1 MGNTGALL
9 LHGLFEHKGRHQ
21 INADW
26 FNNLNINTTLI
37 DLPGHG
43 KEASNRGDIDSWER
57 NDQAVIEAF
66 KSLENFD
73 NKVLMGHSYGGLVAA
88 YSILKG
94 IISPDYLILSAPLF
108 KDNYPKA
115 IRSLSKPMAS
125 IAPKLR
131 APSPVNKRNL
141 STDSAVVKDYFSDP
155 LVFRSLSFR
164 FGFLITEAQKF
175 VNENINNLNI
185 PTIVLHGKE
194 DKVVPI
200 SGCGEIAKLS
210 NVTFVEIKNS
220 KHEILNQDTRPLV
233 LSEIFNWLQNNELI

>member
-43 KEASNRGDIDSWER
+43 KEDSNKGDIDSWER
-57 NDQAVIEAF
+57 NDQAVEKAF

-88 YSILKG
+88 YSILRG

-141 STDSAVVKDYFSDP
+141 STDSDVVKDYFSDP

-175 VNENINNLNI
+175 VNENISKLNI

-194 DKVVPI
+194 DKIVPI

>member
-43 KEASNRGDIDSWER
+43 KEDSNKGDIDSWER
-57 NDQAVIEAF
+57 NDQAVEEAF

-88 YSILKG
+88 YSILRG

-175 VNENINNLNI
+175 VNENINKLNI

-233 LSEIFNWLQNNELI
+233 LSEIFNWLQNKELI

>member
-43 KEASNRGDIDSWER
+43 KEDSNKGDIDSWER
-57 NDQAVIEAF
+57 NDQAVEKAF

-88 YSILKG
+88 YSILRG

-175 VNENINNLNI
+175 VNENINKLNI

>member
-26 FNNLNINTTLI
+26 FDNLNIKTTLI

-43 KEASNRGDIDSWER
+43 KEDLNKGDIESWEI
-57 NDQAVIEAF
+57 NDQAIKNAFEDIE
-66 KSLENFD
+66 KYD
-73 NKVLMGHSYGGLVAA
+73 DKVLIGHSYGGLVAA
-88 YSILKG
+88 YSVLKG
-94 IISPDYLILSAPLF
+94 DVSPDFLILSAPLF

-115 IRSLSKPMAS
+115 IRSLSKPLAS

-141 STDSAVVKDYFSDP
+141 STDAEVVKDYFSDP

-164 FGFLITEAQKF
+164 FGYLITEAQKY
-175 VNENINNLNI
+175 VNENIHKLNI
-185 PTIVLHGKE
+185 PTIVLHGKN
-194 DKVVPI
+194 DKIVPI
-200 SGCGEIAKLS
+200 SGCNEISKLE
-210 NVTFVEIKNS
+210 NVTFIEIQNS
-220 KHEILNQDTRPLV
+220 KHEILNQNTRPFV
-233 LSEIFNWLQNNELI
+233 LSEIFSWLQQNNLV

>member
-141 STDSAVVKDYFSDP
+141 STDSDVVKDYFSDP

-175 VNENINNLNI
+175 VNENISKLNI

-194 DKVVPI
+194 DKIVPI

>member
-43 KEASNRGDIDSWER
+43 KEDSNKGDIDSWER
-57 NDQAVIEAF
+57 NDQAVVKAF

-88 YSILKG
+88 YSILRG

-175 VNENINNLNI
+175 VNENINKLNI

-194 DKVVPI
+194 DKIVPI

>member
-1 MGNTGALL
+1 
-9 LHGLFEHKGRHQ
+9 
-21 INADW
+21 
-26 FNNLNINTTLI
+26 
-37 DLPGHG
+37 
-43 KEASNRGDIDSWER
+43 
-57 NDQAVIEAF
+57 
-66 KSLENFD
+66 
-73 NKVLMGHSYGGLVAA
+73 
-88 YSILKG
+88 
-94 IISPDYLILSAPLF
+94 
-108 KDNYPKA
+108 
-115 IRSLSKPMAS
+115 MAS

-200 SGCGEIAKLS
+200 SGCNEIAKLS

-233 LSEIFNWLQNNELI
+233 LSEIFNWLQNNGLI

>member
-43 KEASNRGDIDSWER
+43 KEDSNKGDIDSWER
-57 NDQAVIEAF
+57 NDQAVEKAF

-88 YSILKG
+88 YSILRG

-175 VNENINNLNI
+175 VNENINKLNI

-233 LSEIFNWLQNNELI
+233 LSEIFNWLQNNGLI

>member
-43 KEASNRGDIDSWER
+43 KEDSNKGDIDSWER
-57 NDQAVIEAF
+57 NDQAVEEAF

-88 YSILKG
+88 YSILRG

-175 VNENINNLNI
+175 VNENINKLNI

-233 LSEIFNWLQNNELI
+233 LSEIFNWLQNNGLI

>member
-43 KEASNRGDIDSWER
+43 KEDSNKGDIDSWER
-57 NDQAVIEAF
+57 NDQAVEEAF

-88 YSILKG
+88 YSILRG
-94 IISPDYLILSAPLF
+94 FISPDYLILSAPLF

-175 VNENINNLNI
+175 VNENINKLNI

-200 SGCGEIAKLS
+200 SGCNEIAKLS

-233 LSEIFNWLQNNELI
+233 LSEIFNWLQNNGLI

>member
-43 KEASNRGDIDSWER
+43 KEDSNKGDIDSWER
-57 NDQAVIEAF
+57 NDQAVEEAF

-88 YSILKG
+88 YSILRG

-175 VNENINNLNI
+175 VNENISKLNI

-233 LSEIFNWLQNNELI
+233 LSEIFNWLQNKELI

>member
-9 LHGLFEHKGRHQ
+9 LHGLFEHKGRHK

-26 FNNLNINTTLI
+26 FNNLNIDTTLI

-43 KEASNRGDIDSWER
+43 KKDPNRGDIDSWER
-57 NDQAVIEAF
+57 NDQVVEEAF
-66 KSLENFD
+66 KSLNNFD
-73 NKVLMGHSYGGLVAA
+73 NKILIGHSYGGLIAT
-88 YSILKG
+88 YSTLKG

-141 STDSAVVKDYFSDP
+141 STDTDVVDDYFSDP

-164 FGFLITEAQKF
+164 FGFLITEAQKY
-175 VNENINNLNI
+175 VNKNINKLDI

-194 DKVVPI
+194 DKIVPI
-200 SGCGEIAKLS
+200 SGCTEIAKLE
-210 NVTFVEIKNS
+210 NVTFTV
-220 KHEILNQDTRPLV
+220 DV
-233 LSEIFNWLQNNELI
+233 LIEIF

>member
-43 KEASNRGDIDSWER
+43 KEDSNKGDIDSWER
-57 NDQAVIEAF
+57 NDQAVEKAF

-88 YSILKG
+88 YSILRG

-141 STDSAVVKDYFSDP
+141 SNDSDVVKDYFSDP

-175 VNENINNLNI
+175 VNENISKLNI
-185 PTIVLHGKE
+185 PTIVIHGKE
-194 DKVVPI
+194 DKIVPI

>member
-43 KEASNRGDIDSWER
+43 KEDSNKGDIDSWER
-57 NDQAVIEAF
+57 NDQAVEEAF

-88 YSILKG
+88 YSILRG

-175 VNENINNLNI
+175 VNENINKLNI

-200 SGCGEIAKLS
+200 SGCNEIAKLS

-233 LSEIFNWLQNNELI
+233 LSEIFNWLQNNGLI

>member
-175 VNENINNLNI
+175 VNENISKLNI

-194 DKVVPI
+194 DKIVPI

-233 LSEIFNWLQNNELI
+233 LSEIFNWLQNKELI

>member
-9 LHGLFEHKGRHQ
+9 LHGLFEHKGRHK

-26 FNNLNINTTLI
+26 FNNLNIDTTLI

-43 KEASNRGDIDSWER
+43 KKDPNRGDIDSWER
-57 NDQAVIEAF
+57 NDQVVEEAF
-66 KSLENFD
+66 KSLNNFD
-73 NKVLMGHSYGGLVAA
+73 NKILIGHSYGGLIAT
-88 YSILKG
+88 YSTLKG

-141 STDSAVVKDYFSDP
+141 STDTDVVDDYFSDP

-164 FGFLITEAQKF
+164 FGFLITEAQKY
-175 VNENINNLNI
+175 VNKNINKLDI

-194 DKVVPI
+194 DKIVPI
-200 SGCGEIAKLS
+200 SGCSEIAKLE
-210 NVTFVEIKNS
+210 NVTFVEVKNS
-220 KHEILNQDTRPLV
+220 KHEILNQETRPLV
-233 LSEIFNWLQNNELI
+233 LSEIFNWLRKNELV

>member
-43 KEASNRGDIDSWER
+43 KDDSNKGDIDSWER
-57 NDQAVIEAF
+57 NDQAVEEAF

-88 YSILKG
+88 YSILRG
-94 IISPDYLILSAPLF
+94 FISPDYLILSAPLF

-175 VNENINNLNI
+175 VNENINKLNI

-233 LSEIFNWLQNNELI
+233 LSEIFNWLQNNGLI